1 MSDFELPLNP
11 GWYAALEE
19 KHGDIIDAA
28 AAVSPA
34 VIHRYE
40 QLAMGVEVPAKPV
53 LRVAETK
60 ATYNVEPKRETP

>member
-1 MSDFELPLNP
+1 MSDFEVPLNP

-19 KHGDIIDAA
+19 KHGDIVDAA

-40 QLAMGVEVPAKPV
+40 HLTMSADVPCPPPGSARSCGDRASDV
-53 LRVAETK
+53 GA
-60 ATYNVEPKRETP
+60 